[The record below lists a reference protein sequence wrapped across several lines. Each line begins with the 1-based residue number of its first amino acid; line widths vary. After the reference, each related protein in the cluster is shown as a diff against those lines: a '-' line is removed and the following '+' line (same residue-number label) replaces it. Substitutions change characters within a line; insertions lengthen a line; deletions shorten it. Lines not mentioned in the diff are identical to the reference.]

1 MLFISKYLLTGY
13 CAPGADAAARTRQKS
28 LALWRS
34 RSSGA
39 GRCEARQISR
49 IHFVEME
56 TWRVMEILNGAARE
70 GLAAKKTLSQDM
82 KGVREKA
89 LF

>member
-1 MLFISKYLLTGY
+1 
-13 CAPGADAAARTRQKS
+13 
-28 LALWRS
+28 
-34 RSSGA
+34 
-39 GRCEARQISR
+39 
-49 IHFVEME
+49 ME